1 MADEHGNDDAS
12 TSREKRIAA
21 RRRLSLFLKI
31 LFGLIFFLIVT
42 AVGVAIG
49 FVTANINAKPDIST
63 DILPPA
69 SSQIYDS
76 AGNEIAN
83 IHAVENRMPVKIE
96 QVPRDLQNAFIAVE
110 DNRFY
115 EHKGVDPKGLIRA
128 FYANLMKQEIA
139 EGGSTITQQLAKN
152 AYLTQER
159 TFKRKIQEI
168 FLALQIEK
176 QYTKQEILEMYMN
189 QIYFGQGAYGVQAAA
204 KIYFDKNVEELNLSE
219 CALLAGIP
227 KSPNYYSPFNSVQAA
242 ITRRDLVLDQMVKYH
257 YISPSEARDA
267 KNVELVFAP
276 PNRPEEMKDAMY
288 FINYVTNV
296 MVEKYGADALYKEGL
311 KVYTTIDLDIQRM
324 AEQAL
329 LTYLPDYYT
338 DASGVVQPQGAIV
351 AIDPKTGYVKAM
363 VGGRGTDQFN
373 RASMAERQP
382 GSAFKPFVFI
392 AALENNF
399 TPDTVI
405 EDSPITIDGWSPRND
420 SGRFSGSVT
429 MRTVATFSM
438 NVPTVKIAMA
448 LGMYKAIQ
456 YAYDMGITTFEL
468 DNPEMNDYN
477 YSTALGGLTRGVTP
491 LELTNAYC
499 TFANSGVYI
508 PHIVIT
514 KVLDRNG
521 NILEEAVPEG
531 RQVVSPQSAASL
543 TSMLEDVI
551 KRGTGRGANIGRP
564 AAGKTGTTSDYH
576 DAWFVGYTP
585 DLVAGVWVGND
596 DNTPLDGIMGG
607 GIPATIWSH
616 FMQNALLNTP
626 VHDFDEMVVEQ
637 RGAPVG
643 TVGTSRDEG
652 YYSRREEEDY
662 SYTPSDNGN
671 NYEPQPNYNDNWSNN
686 YEEPRYDTYPDDGTG
701 YNPGYHEPSRDEPRY
716 DDAPLYDP
724 SRDTPTEVYEP
735 AYNDSPSYNP
745 EPNYNDVP
753 SPNDNGDKER
763 N

>member
-1 MADEHGNDDAS
+1 MSDTNGNDAAS
-12 TSREKRIAA
+12 NARQKKNVA

-31 LFGLIFFLIVT
+31 FFGLILFLLV
-42 AVGVAIG
+42 AGVGVAIG
-49 FVTANINAKPDIST
+49 FFTANINAKPDISN

-96 QVPRDLQNAFIAVE
+96 QVPTDLQNAFIAVE

-115 EHKGVDPKGLIRA
+115 EHKGVDPKGLARA
-128 FYANLMKQEIA
+128 LYANLMEQDIA

-204 KIYFDKNVEELNLSE
+204 KIYFDKDVEELNLSE

-227 KSPNYYSPFNSVQAA
+227 KSPNYYSPFNNTKAA
-242 ITRRDLVLDQMVKYH
+242 LDRRNLVLDQMVKYH
-257 YISPSEARDA
+257 YISASEAREA
-267 KNVELVFAP
+267 KNLELVFAQ
-276 PNRPEEMKDAMY
+276 PNRPEEQKDAMY

-311 KVYTTIDLDIQRM
+311 KIYTTIDLDIQRM

-329 LTYLPDYYT
+329 LTYLPEYYT
-338 DASGVVQPQGAIV
+338 DANGVIQPQGAIV
-351 AIDPKTGYVKAM
+351 AIEPSTGYVKAM

-382 GSAFKPFVFI
+382 GSAFKPFVFV

-405 EDSPITIDGWSPRND
+405 EDSPITIDGWSPQND

-429 MRTVATFSM
+429 MRTAATFSM
-438 NVPTVKIAMA
+438 NVPTVKIAYQ

-456 YAYDMGITTFEL
+456 YAYDMGISTFEL
-468 DNPEMNDYN
+468 DNPEVNDYN

-491 LELTNAYC
+491 LEITNAYC
-499 TFANSGVYI
+499 TFANKGVYI

-531 RQVVSPQSAASL
+531 RQVITQQSAAAL

-551 KRGTGRGANIGRP
+551 KRGTGKAAQIGRP

-607 GIPATIWSH
+607 GIPALVWSM

-626 VHDFDEMVVEQ
+626 VHDFDEMVIEQ
-637 RGAPVG
+637 RGAAVG
-643 TVGTSRDEG
+643 PIGTSRDEG
-652 YYSRREEEDY
+652 YYSRQENYDS
-662 SYTPSDNGN
+662 SYDDGGN
-671 NYEPQPNYNDNWSNN
+671 YDSQSSQSDNWSSGQDNHNNANN
-686 YEEPRYDTYPDDGTG
+686 YSDDTG
-701 YNPGYHEPSRDEPRY
+701 YNPGYRTEEPRY
-716 DDAPLYDP
+716 EDAPLYDP
-724 SRDTPTEVYEP
+724 ARD
-735 AYNDSPSYNP
+735 NP
-745 EPNYNDVP
+745 EPIYEEPQPYDSGGGQGYNDVP
-753 SPNDNGDKER
+753 SPNDSEDKGR
-763 N
+763 NQY